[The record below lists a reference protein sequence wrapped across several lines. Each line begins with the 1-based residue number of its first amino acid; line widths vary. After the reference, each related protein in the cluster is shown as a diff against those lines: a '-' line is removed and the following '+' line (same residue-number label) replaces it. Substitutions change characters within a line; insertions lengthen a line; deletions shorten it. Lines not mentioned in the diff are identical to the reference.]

1 MAGSCGRVYRIDP
14 RIVDSACNALT
25 QTAAG
30 LLVPEAQLQAG
41 PGITVTPPA
50 DGACPAVW
58 QVAADGSWAQN
69 ATLTFTHVLD
79 GADRVYEQVTEV
91 PAITI
96 PRAGVWEVDYNARA
110 SVAMPAATAGSEYV
124 TTALYKNGAAIV
136 GSEALI
142 IGTTGA
148 GSANQATGGLS
159 FLHSFA
165 AGDLVTLWAY
175 RIGQAGAGA
184 VHSNVDGRTRISM
197 HWIGPEGDTPA

>member
-1 MAGSCGRVYRIDP
+1 VEP
-14 RIVDSACNALT
+14 RLVESSCNALQ

-30 LLVPEAQLQAG
+30 LLVPEVQLQAG
-41 PGITVTPPA
+41 LGITVTPPA

-69 ATLTFTHVLD
+69 STLTFSHALD
-79 GADRVYEQVTEV
+79 GADRVYEQVTAV
-91 PAITI
+91 PALMI

-110 SVAMPAATAGSEYV
+110 TVALPASTAGSEFV
-124 TTALYKNGAAIV
+124 TTALYKNGSAIV

-148 GSANQATGGLS
+148 GCANQATGGLS

-165 AGDLVTLWAY
+165 AGDVVTLWAY
-175 RIGQAGAGA
+175 RIGQAGSAS
-184 VHSNVDGRTRISM
+184 VVSNTDGRTRISM
-197 HWIGPEGDTPA
+197 HWIAPAGDTPA